1 MRDASRVLVCLTLG
15 ASLSFAS
22 PVAVAA
28 APVKGAERS
37 AAEDPRRDELP
48 LDTDDDELDTDDD
61 ELDDDELDTDE
72 LDTDELDTDAA
83 DDELDT
89 DDAPPPPRIE
99 DTYNPLRDGP
109 EARAAKR
116 LLVGGITAMLVGA
129 ALVGGATAL
138 GLTDPCH
145 PAAGNN
151 CFTDARNRGALTM
164 GIPGAVLVLGGVV
177 MTAVAGVRKR
187 RLWHNAAAGVVSGRD
202 HIGVVVV
209 GRF

>member
-48 LDTDDDELDTDDD
+48 LDTDDDELDTDDLD
-61 ELDDDELDTDE
+61 TDDDELDTDA
-72 LDTDELDTDAA
+72 DDDELDTDA
-83 DDELDT
+83 
-89 DDAPPPPRIE
+89 APPPPRIE

-138 GLTDPCH
+138 RLTDPCH